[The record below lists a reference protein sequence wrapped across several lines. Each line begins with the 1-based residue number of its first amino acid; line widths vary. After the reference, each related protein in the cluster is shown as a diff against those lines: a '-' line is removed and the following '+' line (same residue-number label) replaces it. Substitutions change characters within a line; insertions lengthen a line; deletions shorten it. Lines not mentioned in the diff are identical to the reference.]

1 MHIINHMIA
10 AALSRQSTPSVPAY
24 LRAYN
29 QEYAR
34 MILLGHRESFASC
47 AAFSVAVRHLT
58 VGGGR

>member
-1 MHIINHMIA
+1 MMGHMIA
-10 AALSRQSTPSVPAY
+10 AAHSRQSAPNVPAY

-34 MILLGHRESFASC
+34 MLLLGHNDSFASC